1 MEENPNTENQNTN
14 TVENANV
21 EGTGNVDT
29 QTTNQNE
36 GQAEKTF
43 TQEELNKIAQER
55 LDKEKKKMPSK
66 DELKAFRDWQE
77 SQKTAEQKQAEKEAE
92 YQKTLN
98 ELNTLKQ
105 SNAVLS
111 AGVNKDDADYVLF
124 KVSKMEG
131 EFDENLA
138 KFLKDN
144 PKYLKQEL
152 EARGIVVLD
161 NNDQNS
167 PYVSKIDLEF
177 ISYGATQDAI
187 GLHSKLVGVLQ
198 VSDINKNKKFTIRTK
213 QDVQGFDDLK
223 ETTFYTHLLIKQMAN
238 KAASLISEL

>member
-1 MEENPNTENQNTN
+1 MENNENLENQNATN
-14 TVENANV
+14 TVESTNA

-43 TQEELNKIAQER
+43 TQEELNKIVQER
-55 LDKEKKKMPSK
+55 LEKEKKKMPSK
-66 DELKAFRDWQE
+66 EDLKAFKEWKE
-77 SQKTAEQKQAEKEAE
+77 SQKTEAEKQAEKDAE

-105 SNAVLS
+105 TNAVLE

-131 EFDENLA
+131 EFEENLT

-144 PKYLKQEL
+144 PKYLKQGL
-152 EARGIVVLD
+152 ETTEPKATGTSVKSISSK
-161 NNDQNS
+161 ND
-167 PYVSKIDLEF
+167 
-177 ISYGATQDAI
+177 
-187 GLHSKLVGVLQ
+187 GVLGILA
-198 VSDINKNKKFTIRTK
+198 SKHPEID
-213 QDVQGFDDLK
+213 FDK
-223 ETTFYTHLLIKQMAN
+223 
-238 KAASLISEL
+238 

>member
-1 MEENPNTENQNTN
+1 MEDNKDLENQNTN
-14 TVENANV
+14 TEEGTNA

-36 GQAEKTF
+36 VQAEKTF
-43 TQEELNKIAQER
+43 TQEELNKIVQER

-66 DELKAFRDWQE
+66 EDLKAFKDWKE

-92 YQKTLN
+92 YQRTLN

-105 SNAVLS
+105 TNAVLE
-111 AGVNKDDADYVLF
+111 AGVTDADDVDYILF

-131 EFDENLA
+131 EFEENLA

-152 EARGIVVLD
+152 EKQEHKATGAPVKTISSK
-161 NNDQNS
+161 ND
-167 PYVSKIDLEF
+167 
-177 ISYGATQDAI
+177 
-187 GLHSKLVGVLQ
+187 GVLG
-198 VSDINKNKKFTIRTK
+198 I
-213 QDVQGFDDLK
+213 L
-223 ETTFYTHLLIKQMAN
+223 AN
-238 KAASLISEL
+238 KHPEINFD

>member
-1 MEENPNTENQNTN
+1 MEDNKDLENQNTN
-14 TVENANV
+14 TGESTNNA

-43 TQEELNKIAQER
+43 TQEELNKIVQER

-66 DELKAFRDWQE
+66 EDLKAFKDWKE
-77 SQKTAEQKQAEKEAE
+77 SQKTAEEKQAEKEAE

-98 ELNTLKQ
+98 ELKTLKQ
-105 SNAVLS
+105 TNAVLE

-131 EFDENLA
+131 EFEENLT

-144 PKYLKQEL
+144 PKYKESEPEGQK
-152 EARGIVVLD
+152 ATGTQVKKI
-161 NNDQNS
+161 NSQND
-167 PYVSKIDLEF
+167 
-177 ISYGATQDAI
+177 
-187 GLHSKLVGVLQ
+187 GVLG
-198 VSDINKNKKFTIRTK
+198 I
-213 QDVQGFDDLK
+213 L
-223 ETTFYTHLLIKQMAN
+223 
-238 KAASLISEL
+238 ASKR

>member
-1 MEENPNTENQNTN
+1 MEDNKDLENQNTN
-14 TVENANV
+14 TGESTNNA

-43 TQEELNKIAQER
+43 TQEELNKIVQER

-66 DELKAFRDWQE
+66 EDLKAFKDWKE
-77 SQKTAEQKQAEKEAE
+77 SQKTAEEKQAEKEAE
-92 YQKTLN
+92 YRKTLD

-105 SNAVLS
+105 TNAVLS

-152 EARGIVVLD
+152 EQTEPKATGAPVRTISSK
-161 NNDQNS
+161 ND
-167 PYVSKIDLEF
+167 
-177 ISYGATQDAI
+177 
-187 GLHSKLVGVLQ
+187 GVLGILA
-198 VSDINKNKKFTIRTK
+198 SKHPEIN
-213 QDVQGFDDLK
+213 FD
-223 ETTFYTHLLIKQMAN
+223 
-238 KAASLISEL
+238 

>member
-1 MEENPNTENQNTN
+1 MEDNKDLENQNTN
-14 TVENANV
+14 TVESTNT

-43 TQEELNKIAQER
+43 TQEELNKIVQER

-66 DELKAFRDWQE
+66 EDLKAFKDWKE
-77 SQKTAEQKQAEKEAE
+77 SQKTAEQKQAEKDAE

-105 SNAVLS
+105 TNAVLE

-131 EFDENLA
+131 EFEENLA
-138 KFLKDN
+138 KFLKEN
-144 PKYLKQEL
+144 PKYLEKEL
-152 EARGIVVLD
+152 TQTEPKATGAPVKSI
-161 NNDQNS
+161 NSKND
-167 PYVSKIDLEF
+167 
-177 ISYGATQDAI
+177 
-187 GLHSKLVGVLQ
+187 GVLGILA
-198 VSDINKNKKFTIRTK
+198 SKHPEID
-213 QDVQGFDDLK
+213 FDK
-223 ETTFYTHLLIKQMAN
+223 
-238 KAASLISEL
+238 

>member
-1 MEENPNTENQNTN
+1 MEDNKDLENQNTN

-43 TQEELNKIAQER
+43 TQEELNKIVQER

-66 DELKAFRDWQE
+66 EELKAFKDWQE
-77 SQKTAEQKQAEKEAE
+77 SQKTAEQKQAEKDAE

-105 SNAVLS
+105 TNAVLS

-124 KVSKMEG
+124 KVSKMDG
-131 EFDENLA
+131 EFEENLA

-152 EARGIVVLD
+152 ETEPKATGAPVKTISSK
-161 NNDQNS
+161 ND
-167 PYVSKIDLEF
+167 
-177 ISYGATQDAI
+177 
-187 GLHSKLVGVLQ
+187 GVLG
-198 VSDINKNKKFTIRTK
+198 I
-213 QDVQGFDDLK
+213 L
-223 ETTFYTHLLIKQMAN
+223 
-238 KAASLISEL
+238 ASKHPEIEF